1 MKWIGFLL
9 FLTASLFYIWN
20 GKDDFNKKEWLFF
33 ALKPVL
39 ILVVTFAVVVILKFI
54 LSVWPFAPVSTV
66 KAVLVSITGSFLC
79 LWGTKFLVV
88 MLCTLFGK
96 IIGFHLGY
104 NKGNYQSLSSL
115 AGELG
120 STLLML
126 AKYVVS
132 FGSALMLYGVWLS

>member
-20 GKDDFNKKEWLFF
+20 GKDIFNKKEWLFF
-33 ALKPVL
+33 GLKPVL
-39 ILVVTFAVVVILKFI
+39 ILAVTFAVVVILKFI
-54 LSVWPFAPVSTV
+54 LSVWLFAPVSAV

-96 IIGFHLGY
+96 IMGFHQAY
-104 NKGNYQSLSSL
+104 NKENYQSLSLL
-115 AGELG
+115 AGKFG
-120 STLLML
+120 SPLLIL
-126 AKYVVS
+126 AKSVVS
-132 FGSALMLYGVWLS
+132 FGSVLMFYGVWLS